1 METILSNVKLKGGT
15 KTIILDFLALA
26 VIFFLPAFSHLLN
39 FPLYLLEPMRA
50 MLILSIAL
58 TNKRNAYLI
67 AVSLPFFS
75 FFISAHPNIYK
86 TVLIALELSANVWLF
101 YLISDKLKNKFSAMF
116 LSILLSK
123 IGYYALKFA
132 MIYFVLLNTELIST
146 PIYLQAI
153 TMIAFAAS
161 LHIFYMYREKKS

>member
-1 METILSNVKLKGGT
+1 MEAILSNVKLKGRT

-58 TNKRNAYLI
+58 TSKRNAFFI
-67 AVSLPFFS
+67 ALSLPFFS

-101 YLISDKLKNKFSAMF
+101 YLISKKIKNKFSSMF

-146 PIYLQAI
+146 PLYLQAI
-153 TMIAFAAS
+153 TMIVFAGS
-161 LHIFYMYREKKS
+161 LHIFYMYREKKG

>member
-1 METILSNVKLKGGT
+1 METILSNEKFRGET

-26 VIFFLPAFSHLLN
+26 TIFFLPAFSHLLN

-101 YLISDKLKNKFSAMF
+101 YLISDKLKNKFSAML

-153 TMIAFAAS
+153 TMIAFTTS
-161 LHIFYMYREKKS
+161 LHIFYVYREKKS